1 MRRRLNVL
9 LLFTGYPAGPSC
21 GTESNSMEVRLV
33 PACDGLLFPHLILYF
48 QLCLGYEESC
58 GGQGVDRRT
67 REPFCPWSP
76 LWTSLWEGTAALWL
90 GRFRTWYYCFLLPL
104 RALDLCPW
112 GYFRVKSGPL
122 INSPPF
128 YSRRN
133 RMGAQGRF
141 SNRPKSAL

>member
-1 MRRRLNVL
+1 
-9 LLFTGYPAGPSC
+9 
-21 GTESNSMEVRLV
+21 MEVKLV

-48 QLCLGYEESC
+48 QLCLGHEESC
-58 GGQGVDRRT
+58 GGRGLT
-67 REPFCPWSP
+67 EELENLLPPEPSLDIP
-76 LWTSLWEGTAALWL
+76 LEGCTAALWL

-128 YSRRN
+128 YSQRN